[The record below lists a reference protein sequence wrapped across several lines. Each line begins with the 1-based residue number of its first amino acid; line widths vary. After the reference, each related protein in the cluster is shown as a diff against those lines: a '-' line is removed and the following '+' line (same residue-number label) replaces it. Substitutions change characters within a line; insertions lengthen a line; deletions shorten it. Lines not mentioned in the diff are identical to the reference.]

1 MSSNVLFQRRKAL
14 VFLAATAAAAGG
26 AVAMVPRD
34 AMKAAIISV
43 PLETLFPATF
53 SAWKIDPDVLPLEPS
68 AEIRKVVAESYDQTL
83 SRTNVNRDG
92 YRVMLSVA
100 YGGRRNQG
108 MDIHRPEVCYPAQG
122 LALRRDTIKTALKV
136 DDASLPL
143 RRLVAGTGSRNE
155 PISYWLVVGDSVASF
170 GYGHRIALLKYGL
183 TGHVP
188 DGMLVRISS
197 IDDDVAHAFGQ
208 QDAFLRDILAAMT
221 GDFRRRILG
230 LPKA

>member
-1 MSSNVLFQRRKAL
+1 MSAAPPTQRRKAL
-14 VFLAATAAAAGG
+14 VFLASTAVAAGA
-26 AVAMVPRD
+26 AVAMVPRE
-34 AMKAAIISV
+34 AMKAPTISV
-43 PLETLFPATF
+43 PLDTLFPGAF
-53 SAWKIDPDVLPLEPS
+53 NAWKIDPDVLPLEPS

-83 SRTNVNRDG
+83 SRTYVNRDG

-100 YGGRRNQG
+100 YGGQRNQG

-122 LALRRDTIKTALKV
+122 LALRRDTVKTALKL
-136 DDASLPL
+136 DDANLPL

-188 DGMLVRISS
+188 DGMLVRVSS

-208 QDAFLRDILAAMT
+208 QDVFLRDIFTAMT
-221 GDFRRRILG
+221 PDFRRRVLG
-230 LPKA
+230 LPKI